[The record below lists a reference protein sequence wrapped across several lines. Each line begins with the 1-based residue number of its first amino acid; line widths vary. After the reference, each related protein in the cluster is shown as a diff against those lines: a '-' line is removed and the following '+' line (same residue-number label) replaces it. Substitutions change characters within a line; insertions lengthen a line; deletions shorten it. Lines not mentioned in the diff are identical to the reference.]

1 MSEQSAVAGEWSN
14 DDSDLPADF
23 FNNLPKPA
31 FWRMVIMPLKPK
43 EVSKGGIVL
52 APSNQEA
59 QAILNFMGRV
69 VAMGPL
75 AGTHERLGG
84 DGKTPGDGFPKVGDH
99 IIYGRYAGQPL
110 LFKNQKLLII
120 NDDEVLGTVPNPDL
134 LKVAHI

>member
-14 DDSDLPADF
+14 DNNDLPEGF
-23 FNNLPKPA
+23 FDDLPKPA

-59 QAILNFMGRV
+59 QAILNFMGQV
-69 VAMGPL
+69 VASGPL
-75 AGTHERLGG
+75 AGIHERLGG
-84 DGKTPGDGFPKVGDH
+84 NGVQPGAGFPKVGDY

-120 NDDEVLGTVPNPDL
+120 NDDEILGTVPNPDL

>member
-1 MSEQSAVAGEWSN
+1 MNEQSAVAGEWANEN
-14 DDSDLPADF
+14 DNLPEDF
-23 FNNLPKPA
+23 FDDLPKPT

-69 VAMGPL
+69 VAVGPL
-75 AGTHERLGG
+75 AGVHERLGG
-84 DGKTPGDGFPKVGDH
+84 DGEKAGEGFPKVGDYV
-99 IIYGRYAGQPL
+99 IYGRYAGQPMI
-110 LFKNQKLLII
+110 FRNQKLLII
-120 NDDEVLGTVPNPDL
+120 NDDEILGTVPNPDL